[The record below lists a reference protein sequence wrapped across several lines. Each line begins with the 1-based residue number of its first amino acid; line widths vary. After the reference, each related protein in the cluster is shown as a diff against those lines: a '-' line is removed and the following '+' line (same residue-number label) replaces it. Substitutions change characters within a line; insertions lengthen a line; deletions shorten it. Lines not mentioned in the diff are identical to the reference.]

1 MIKIKSRKN
10 KSSFFLFNI
19 IKTLLN
25 TNPFSA
31 ETRQKIFVII
41 LFILFALIII
51 KLVNLQIIQHSSKDQ
66 FVQSMVYK
74 ESEELQQRGFIFDRN
89 KNILAMSIQIYT
101 LSLDAKMIEDLKAIE
116 NILSK
121 YDITLSSS
129 NYKSIKDKKRY
140 IPIKHNISEQ
150 TILSIKQDIKDERAK
165 IRQRRKQLQK
175 DLKLYKKDPEKKN
188 KILSELQELKKD
200 KFVCIKIE
208 GKYKRVYP
216 EKRLAAHVI
225 GKINSECVGTYGIEK
240 FCNEQLNGENI
251 KRQKKVINNYGS
263 VLLNNPSEQDIE
275 LSNDVVLTIDR
286 KLQFIVEEELE
297 KGMEKTKAK
306 KAVAIIQNPNNGEIL
321 AMASLPNYNPEEKVA
336 NQEFLKN
343 CAISNSAE
351 PGSTFKIIVLSAVL
365 NEGLFNLTDK
375 VNCENGSFQYA
386 GKPITD
392 HEKQKIITV
401 QQILERSSNIGTAKL
416 AIKLGEDN
424 FYRYIR
430 AFGFNSLTGIEL
442 TGEEKGIL
450 AETSKWSK
458 RSLPTLSFGQELF
471 VTPLQTIGAYSTI
484 ANGGTLLKPKIIKAI
499 GDKEYNEVS
508 VMRKNVISEET
519 ANKVKQAL
527 EGVVSSGT
535 GKSAR
540 IKGYSI
546 GGKTGTAQKYDP
558 ELRKYSKK
566 KYMASFCGM
575 IPAMKPEIVI
585 LVIYDEPTGDYYAAS
600 VTAPV
605 FSRIAQRTLEYLNI
619 QPDKPEELNENPTTK
634 KGAKK

>member
-1 MIKIKSRKN
+1 
-10 KSSFFLFNI
+10 
-19 IKTLLN
+19 
-25 TNPFSA
+25 
-31 ETRQKIFVII
+31 
-41 LFILFALIII
+41 
-51 KLVNLQIIQHSSKDQ
+51 
-66 FVQSMVYK
+66 
-74 ESEELQQRGFIFDRN
+74 
-89 KNILAMSIQIYT
+89 MS
-101 LSLDAKMIEDLKAIE
+101 
-116 NILSK
+116 
-121 YDITLSSS
+121 
-129 NYKSIKDKKRY
+129 
-140 IPIKHNISEQ
+140 
-150 TILSIKQDIKDERAK
+150 
-165 IRQRRKQLQK
+165 
-175 DLKLYKKDPEKKN
+175 
-188 KILSELQELKKD
+188 
-200 KFVCIKIE
+200 
-208 GKYKRVYP
+208 
-216 EKRLAAHVI
+216 
-225 GKINSECVGTYGIEK
+225 
-240 FCNEQLNGENI
+240 
-251 KRQKKVINNYGS
+251 
-263 VLLNNPSEQDIE
+263 
-275 LSNDVVLTIDR
+275 
-286 KLQFIVEEELE
+286 
-297 KGMEKTKAK
+297 
-306 KAVAIIQNPNNGEIL
+306 NGEIL

-484 ANGGTLLKPKIIKAI
+484 ANGGTLIKPKIIKAI

-558 ELRKYSKK
+558 ELRKYYKK